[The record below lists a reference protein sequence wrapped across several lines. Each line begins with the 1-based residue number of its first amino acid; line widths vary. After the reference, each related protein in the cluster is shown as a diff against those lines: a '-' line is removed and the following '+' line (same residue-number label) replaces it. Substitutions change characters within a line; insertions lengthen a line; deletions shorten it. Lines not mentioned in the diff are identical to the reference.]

1 MTSVNGFGQ
10 MLALGLVVAE
20 FTMTSSAVER

>member
-10 MLALGLVVAE
+10 MLALGLDVAE
-20 FTMTSSAVER
+20 FTMTSPAVER